1 MRLVERFGLRSAD
14 ASTGPDRVAGVAERL
29 AALLSAGLAPA
40 TAWAALDAPTNVGG
54 DRARPGARDDRARPN
69 ARGDRARP
77 DQVGDADSAVI
88 ARAARAAADGSPV
101 AEAVEAARRANA
113 RAAAAWRVLAAAW
126 AVADAAGA
134 PLARCLTM
142 LAGTLRDEAQLRRE
156 AAALLA
162 GPAASARLVA
172 ALPLIAV
179 AFGALLGFDTLGVLV
194 GGPVGL
200 ACLALGSA
208 LLWGGARWNRALIR
222 RAAVENPDAGLE
234 LELLAMALSS
244 GASIVR
250 AERIVQEALA
260 AHLPDSPPRGAAR
273 AVVALAERA
282 GAPVADLLRAEAA
295 RLRGAARAEG
305 AARAARLGVQ
315 LMLPLGCCVLP
326 AFVLL
331 GVVPLMISV
340 VTGTLGGAV

>member
-1 MRLVERFGLRSAD
+1 MLKRRDLGFLAARLGVRSAD
-14 ASTGPDRVAGVAERL
+14 ASAGPDRVAGVAERL

-40 TAWAALDAPTNVGG
+40 TAWTALDTPTEAGG
-54 DRARPGARDDRARPN
+54 DRPRADPV
-69 ARGDRARP
+69 D
-77 DQVGDADSAVI
+77 VADSAVI
-88 ARAARAAADGSPV
+88 ASAARAAVDGAPV
-101 AEAVEAARRANA
+101 AAAIEAARAANTGA
-113 RAAAAWRVLAAAW
+113 SAAWNVLAAAW
-126 AVADAAGA
+126 AVADASGA
-134 PLARCLTM
+134 PLARCLVLLGGM
-142 LAGTLRDEAQLRRE
+142 LRDEAQLRRE

-200 ACLALGSA
+200 ACLVVGSA
-208 LLWGGARWNRALIR
+208 LLWAGARWNRALVR
-222 RAAVENPDAGLE
+222 RAAVEQPEAGLE
-234 LELLAMALSS
+234 LELLAMAVSS
-244 GASIVR
+244 GTSVSRAQRIVR
-250 AERIVQEALA
+250 EALA
-260 AHLPDSPPRGAAR
+260 QHLSASPAPSAAR
-273 AVVALAERA
+273 SAIALAERA

-295 RLRGAARAEG
+295 RLRGASRAEG